1 MALEDG
7 LTGIANRRHFD
18 LFLETAISQK
28 KRKPNDTTLI
38 IIDIDFFKLYNDHY
52 GHVQGDECLKSVA
65 AIIKNHVNRSGDL
78 AARYGGEEFAIILT
92 NTDYIGAFLLAEK
105 IRIDL
110 EKNKIEHIKS
120 PLGVVTISIGI
131 SALSEGELGIPKGLI
146 DTADKAL
153 YIAKSNGKNRTV
165 ISN

>member
-7 LTGIANRRHFD
+7 LTKIANRRHFD
-18 LFLETAISQK
+18 SFVETEISQK
-28 KRKPNDTTLI
+28 KLKLNGMTLI
-38 IIDIDFFKLYNDHY
+38 MIDIDFFKLYNDHY
-52 GHVQGDECLKSVA
+52 GHVRGDECLKSVA
-65 AIIKNHVNRSGDL
+65 AIIKSHVNRAGDL
-78 AARYGGEEFAIILT
+78 AARYGGEEFAIVLT
-92 NTDYIGAFLLAEK
+92 NTDYVGAFLLAEK
-105 IRIDL
+105 IRINL
-110 EKNKIEHIKS
+110 EQNKIEHIKS

-131 SALSEGELGIPKGLI
+131 SALSDDGSDTPESLI

>member
-1 MALEDG
+1 
-7 LTGIANRRHFD
+7 
-18 LFLETAISQK
+18 
-28 KRKPNDTTLI
+28 
-38 IIDIDFFKLYNDHY
+38 
-52 GHVQGDECLKSVA
+52 VA